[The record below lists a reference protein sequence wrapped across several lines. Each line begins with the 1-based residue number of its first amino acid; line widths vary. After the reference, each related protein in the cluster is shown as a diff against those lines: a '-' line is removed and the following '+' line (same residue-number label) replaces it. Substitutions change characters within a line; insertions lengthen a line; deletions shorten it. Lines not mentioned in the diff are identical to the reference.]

1 QPCLGINN
9 EDDSAGL
16 HSGHSQ
22 DDNNDSNRTPVTL
35 NARHSMRATI
45 SLGRTCLGAIHNT
58 APIRPQVIRH
68 INYSIRSGRSTNSFS
83 SLFQNAR
90 RTFRPPPAPVKG
102 GTLLLAALSPAAFVS
117 IAEDDKDNSGGK
129 THEEHM
135 LEISRKEIEE
145 YVPER
150 LRNSKKV
157 RVGLW
162 KFLDTW
168 VYEPI
173 ATTFRFFHL
182 VIIFVPVIATV
193 PIIWFGARQKDK
205 DDERSGT
212 LWWYGFLVSS
222 MERAGAAFIKL
233 GQWAASRTDIFP
245 TQMCRIMSALHSNAP
260 AHSLQVTKETIERAF
275 GRRFEDI
282 FDEFDETPL
291 GVGAI
296 AQVYKAKLKPDLVGE
311 GQEEIETEPQNIRE
325 RALRTVDPLLKS
337 TPNRVPSTYVAIK
350 VLHPKIE
357 RIVRRDL
364 CIMGAFA
371 NIINAIPTM
380 EWFSFPDEVKQFG
393 EMMRLQLDLRIE
405 AANLTLFRKNFRH
418 RSTAWFPYP
427 YTQYTTRQ
435 VLVEEFATGIP
446 LEHFLQNGGGV
457 FQKEIADEGLDAFLH
472 MLLIDNFIHADLHPG
487 NIMVRFYRPAT
498 VRDRTQ
504 FPSLTGKGK
513 PDVEGSED
521 VTEQVISRL
530 KPHRHDKE
538 SWLATLK
545 QIDKENYRPQLIFID
560 AGLVTELNETNR
572 KNFLDLFKSVA
583 EFDGYK
589 SGKLM
594 VERCR
599 QPDAV
604 IDEEVFALRMQH
616 LVLGVKSRTFAL
628 GNIKIGDI
636 LNEVLDMVR
645 SHHVRLEGDF
655 VNVVLS
661 ILLLEGIGR
670 TLDPDLDLF
679 SGALP
684 ILRQLGAQSGKSML
698 TSGDLSMV
706 KVWAGLEARKFLQA
720 SIESVEMCV
729 KYDQLSPNI

>member
-1 QPCLGINN
+1 
-9 EDDSAGL
+9 
-16 HSGHSQ
+16 
-22 DDNNDSNRTPVTL
+22 
-35 NARHSMRATI
+35 MRAAAF
-45 SLGRTCLGAIHNT
+45 LARTCLRHGSQ
-58 APIRPQVIRH
+58 PVRPQVRRH
-68 INYSIRSGRSTNSFS
+68 VQQSLRRGHPTNPFSTFRY
-83 SLFQNAR
+83 LR
-90 RTFRPPPAPVKG
+90 YTFRPPPAPVKG
-102 GTLLLAALSPAAFVS
+102 GSALLLALSPAAFVS
-117 IAEDDKDNSGGK
+117 IADGEDEEHEHNGK
-129 THEEHM
+129 THEQEM
-135 LEISRKEIEE
+135 LEISMQELAD

-150 LRNSKKV
+150 LRGSRKIRRGIWRFV
-157 RVGLW
+157 
-162 KFLDTW
+162 DTW
-168 VYEPI
+168 IVEPI
-173 ATTFRFFHL
+173 ATGLRFLHL
-182 VIIFVPVIATV
+182 VVIFVPVLATI
-193 PIIWFGARQKDK
+193 PIMWFGGRVG
-205 DDERSGT
+205 ERDNERRGT

-245 TQMCRIMSALHSNAP
+245 TELCMVMSSLHSNAP
-260 AHSLQVTKETIERAF
+260 AHSLKVTKATIERAF
-275 GRRFEDI
+275 GRKFDDI
-282 FDEFDETPL
+282 FEEFQEKPL

-296 AQVYKAKLKPDLVGE
+296 AQVYKAKLKSDLASMDE
-311 GQEEIETEPQNIRE
+311 DSTKQPSTLRE
-325 RALRTVDPLLKS
+325 RAQRNLDPLLKS
-337 TPNRVPSTYVAIK
+337 TPQRVPSSYVAIK

-364 CIMGAFA
+364 RIMGFFA

-380 EWFSFPDEVKQFG
+380 EWLSFPDEVDQFG

-405 AANLTLFRKNFRH
+405 SANLTLFRRNFRN

-487 NIMVRFYRPAT
+487 NIMVRFYRPAK
-498 VRDRTQ
+498 VDVKS
-504 FPSLTGKGK
+504 SLPESLQNKAGMKVAAIQNG
-513 PDVEGSED
+513 ED
-521 VTEQVISRL
+521 VTETVLARL
-530 KPHRHDKE
+530 RPHRHNKQE
-538 SWLATLK
+538 WLDTLTA
-545 QIDKENYRPQLIFID
+545 IDREGYRPQLIFID
-560 AGLVTELNETNR
+560 TGLVTELNDKNR
-572 KNFLDLFKSVA
+572 KNFLDLFKAVA

-589 SGKLM
+589 AGHLM

-599 QPDAV
+599 QPDV
-604 IDEEVFALRMQH
+604 VLDKEVFALRMQH

-645 SHHVRLEGDF
+645 GHHVRLEGDF

-670 TLDPDLDLF
+670 SLDPNLDLF

-684 ILRQLGAQSGKSML
+684 ILRQLGAQKSGPPDWSML
-698 TSGDLSMV
+698 

-720 SIESVEMCV
+720 SVESVEACV
-729 KYDQLSPNI
+729 RYDQLSPNI